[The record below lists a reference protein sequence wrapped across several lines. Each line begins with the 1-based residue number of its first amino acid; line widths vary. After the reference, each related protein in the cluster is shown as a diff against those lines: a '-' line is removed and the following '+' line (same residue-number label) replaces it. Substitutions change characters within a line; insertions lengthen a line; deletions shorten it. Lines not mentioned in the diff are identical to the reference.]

1 MSEISG
7 YVLNN
12 SRIAEQLVNQG
23 ELAGLNLNEFSS
35 AMQSNKLDLVARE
48 ENMAD
53 DYL

>member
-1 MSEISG
+1 MSETSG

-23 ELAGLNLNEFSS
+23 ELAGLTLNEFSS
-35 AMQSNKLDLVARE
+35 EMQSNKLDLVAIG

-53 DYL
+53 GYL